1 MELII
6 QLRRTTIMAILGVV
20 TIVAAFGMIATTI
33 YPIEN

>member
-6 QLRRTTIMAILGVV
+6 QLSRRTTMSISGVVAIL
-20 TIVAAFGMIATTI
+20 AAFGMIAIT

>member
-6 QLRRTTIMAILGVV
+6 QLSRRTMAILE
-20 TIVAAFGMIATTI
+20 AAFGMIATIT